1 MYAFNDFGEEDIEYV
16 QSFVRT
22 ELLQILS
29 DKFHKANRV
38 LGENVKNNFFG
49 FYVADI
55 ANFRFTPQEKTDIKT
70 IADKLVED
78 IELDKTQHEKISIG
92 WKTAQKW
99 YFDEPDH
106 ADTIAT
112 CKETKTSESMN
123 LLTEMMANAAINAQ
137 RSKNGYRYTDRIRR
151 FAANIRCIA
160 GPLAYRTLQ
169 GNAVSAI
176 PSINSLNEYIYRP
189 DHMIVEGML
198 RCDELKVYLEENKL
212 PLWVSLSEGGTRI
225 DNRIQYDSRTNQLI
239 GFVLPLNGK
248 TGLPQPIAYK
258 ARTAVEM
265 LHHFSNGTSVSHFVN
280 TIIAKPIGS
289 STSFCLLL
297 FGCNNK
303 YTADEVSKRWIYI
316 EQQLKQQGIGVLTIS
331 SDSDPRFNAGMRMN
345 SKLGCDSIVFSE
357 SNLFKCGMNEHAPFY
372 VQDSPHITTKL
383 RNLLLKTIKDPE
395 LFQFGKYFVK
405 MQHLQYLVDNEIN
418 IC

>member
-1 MYAFNDFGEEDIEYV
+1 M
-16 QSFVRT
+16 
-22 ELLQILS
+22 
-29 DKFHKANRV
+29 
-38 LGENVKNNFFG
+38 KNNFFG

-198 RCDELKVYLEENKL
+198 PNYFNLAN
-212 PLWVSLSEGGTRI
+212 
-225 DNRIQYDSRTNQLI
+225 
-239 GFVLPLNGK
+239 
-248 TGLPQPIAYK
+248 
-258 ARTAVEM
+258 
-265 LHHFSNGTSVSHFVN
+265 
-280 TIIAKPIGS
+280 
-289 STSFCLLL
+289 
-297 FGCNNK
+297 
-303 YTADEVSKRWIYI
+303 
-316 EQQLKQQGIGVLTIS
+316 IS
-331 SDSDPRFNAGMRMN
+331 
-345 SKLGCDSIVFSE
+345 
-357 SNLFKCGMNEHAPFY
+357 
-372 VQDSPHITTKL
+372 
-383 RNLLLKTIKDPE
+383 
-395 LFQFGKYFVK
+395 
-405 MQHLQYLVDNEIN
+405 
-418 IC
+418 